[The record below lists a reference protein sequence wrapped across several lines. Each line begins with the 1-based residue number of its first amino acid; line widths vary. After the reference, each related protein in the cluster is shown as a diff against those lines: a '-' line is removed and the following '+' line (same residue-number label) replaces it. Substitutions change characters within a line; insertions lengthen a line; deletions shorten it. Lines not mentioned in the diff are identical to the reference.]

1 MAWVLSG
8 TWGASGGDWG
18 GYLGGLWV
26 SQEFIQRSRR
36 SLLPRGPFGE
46 SFVQIGGMA
55 NIWYLGGLRGTQEFV
70 KTTRPGVLA
79 RGPLGESFV
88 ENGGHSSLWYLGG
101 LF

>member
-1 MAWVLSG
+1 MVPG
-8 TWGASGGDWG
+8 
-18 GYLGGLWV
+18 
-26 SQEFIQRSRR
+26 
-36 SLLPRGPFGE
+36 GPFG
-46 SFVQIGGMA
+46 GGRGG
-55 NIWYLGGLRGTQEFV
+55 YLGGLRGTQEFV

>member
-1 MAWVLSG
+1 MTG
-8 TWGASGGDWG
+8 G

-55 NIWYLGGLRGTQEFV
+55 NIWYLGGLFLGGGYLGGLRGTQEFV